1 MSIMSVPGAKDIA
14 IELNSLSKSHNMPGW
29 RVGVAVSN
37 PTFLSWVLRI
47 KSNIDSGQFKPLM
60 LAAALALDEGPEWH
74 DRLNEAYASRRAIAE
89 EIMAELGCTFD
100 PTQSGLFLWG
110 RITDPD
116 VTSEQLADRILK
128 DARVFITPGFIFGR
142 NGNRYIRISLC
153 APEDKL
159 SEALTRIKNS

>member
-1 MSIMSVPGAKDIA
+1 
-14 IELNSLSKSHNMPGW
+14 
-29 RVGVAVSN
+29 
-37 PTFLSWVLRI
+37 
-47 KSNIDSGQFKPLM
+47 M
-60 LAAALALDEGPEWH
+60 LAAARALDEGPEWH